1 MKLIELLFEG
11 VPRAGERTRG
21 HEGVARGQEGRG
33 PAAPGVQSGTTG
45 RACWFMCVCVC
56 VHVCFNF
63 LPQEISMRPL
73 PARYA
78 TDLISCNYM
87 QR

>member
-45 RACWFMCVCVC
+45 RACWCMCVCVGLS
-56 VHVCFNF
+56 F
-63 LPQEISMRPL
+63 LTQEISMPPL